1 MWRLFSCARGSL
13 TTQLLAVL
21 IVAALAVGCGGGG
34 PKYDVTVV
42 FNDTVE
48 QAGLDATAAYLRGF
62 DDDVDVL
69 IQESFPPVARA
80 VVETDAPDF
89 CATITAELEGR
100 PYVERVTCEKV

>member
-1 MWRLFSCARGSL
+1 MA
-13 TTQLLAVL
+13 
-21 IVAALAVGCGGGG
+21 AALAGGCSGGGT
-34 PKYDVTVV
+34 KYDVTII
-42 FNDTVE
+42 FNETVE
-48 QAGLDATAAYLRGF
+48 QADLDATATYLRSF

-100 PYVERVTCEKV
+100 PYVERVICEKA